1 MMQSSNGPL
10 EAMRALGSISSGSGG
25 GSGMVPAAMHLAQR
39 GGLGDAYPAA
49 LMQQQYLQSLPW
61 LLRMQAR
68 APSLAGQCA
77 LASLDLAC
85 LLVDSGAN
93 ALGLP

>member
-39 GGLGDAYPAA
+39 GALGDAYPAA

-61 LLRMQAR
+61 LLRMQVGR
-68 APSLAGQCA
+68 AHVHLDA
-77 LASLDLAC
+77 LA
-85 LLVDSGAN
+85 LVLN
-93 ALGLP
+93 LGIPVRGHWSIT